1 VLQELSPGDDLGPY
15 RIVAPLE
22 SGGMA
27 SLYLAHRPPDR
38 EIVAVKVIR
47 TALREV
53 SSIIRMFADEVRTLT
68 HVNHR
73 NVVRVLDAGESDAGR
88 FLAMEYLHGCSLA
101 RIIDE
106 LRRLERDLPVDVA
119 MYVASEVAIA
129 LHAAHEA
136 VDERGRPLSIVHRDV
151 SPQNVMISESARVK
165 LIDFGVAKA
174 SGRLEVTNAKMV
186 KGKLRY
192 MAPEQAGGDP
202 VDRRTDVFALG
213 VVLWEILTGRDFA
226 GREQGLDL
234 FTRLLN
240 PAPTP
245 PSDDNPDVPPEL
257 DDLVLSMMARDALD
271 RPSTGEEGAA
281 ALRVLLGDAEAARE
295 ELRVIVNEMF
305 GIELA
310 YTRAWITE
318 KFTMPGEE
326 EPDEEDDDTVAARRP
341 RMETVTVNMDMDV
354 LAAMA
359 KNRVK
364 RDELALV
371 ESATWQPQELE
382 TAPGRPAVKGKPK
395 RLDLTFSMARSA
407 GPDATGARPLARPF
421 EPPSHLPEG
430 PADPAFDLDNDTDQL
445 AIKCLTNLRRAN
457 WLPRPAGVPPSLSM
471 IEPLESLEAAMDGE
485 RAPSTPPAK
494 TPSTIPPPA
503 RKWGVFVAIALV
515 LAIAVV
521 VASYVLVPT

>member
-53 SSIIRMFADEVRTLT
+53 SSIIRMFQDEVRTLT
-68 HVNHR
+68 HIHHR

-101 RIIDE
+101 RIVDE
-106 LRRLERDLPVDVA
+106 LRRLERDVPVDVA
-119 MYVASEVAIA
+119 IYVAAEVATA

-136 VDERGRPLSIVHRDV
+136 VDDMGRPLSIVHRDV

-174 SGRLEVTNAKMV
+174 HGRLEVTNAKMV

-192 MAPEQAGGDP
+192 MAPEQAGGES

-213 VVLWEILTGRDFA
+213 VVLWEVLTGRDFA

-245 PSDDNPDVPPEL
+245 PSDDNSEVPPEL
-257 DDLVLSMMARDALD
+257 DDVVLAMMARDALD
-271 RPSTGEEGAA
+271 RPASGLAVA
-281 ALRVLLGDAEAARE
+281 DRLRALLDDPEAARE
-295 ELRVIVNEMF
+295 RLRLIVNEMF

-318 KFTMPGEE
+318 KFSM
-326 EPDEEDDDTVAARRP
+326 PDEDGPDEDDDDTVAASRP
-341 RMETVTVNMDMDV
+341 RTETVTVNMDMNV

-359 KNRVK
+359 ANRVK

-371 ESATWQPQELE
+371 ESASWQPQELE
-382 TAPGRPAVKGKPK
+382 TAPGRPAVKGPPR
-395 RLDLTFSMARSA
+395 RLDLTFSLARSA

-421 EPPSHLPEG
+421 EGPSHLPDG
-430 PADPAFDLDNDTDQL
+430 PDGAAFDHDDSTDKL

-457 WLPRPAGVPPSLSM
+457 WLPRPAGVPPSLSI
-471 IEPLESLEAAMDGE
+471 IEPLESLEALSE
-485 RAPSTPPAK
+485 RPPSTPPTK

-503 RKWGVFVAIALV
+503 RKWGVFVAVALV
-515 LAIAVV
+515 VAIAVV